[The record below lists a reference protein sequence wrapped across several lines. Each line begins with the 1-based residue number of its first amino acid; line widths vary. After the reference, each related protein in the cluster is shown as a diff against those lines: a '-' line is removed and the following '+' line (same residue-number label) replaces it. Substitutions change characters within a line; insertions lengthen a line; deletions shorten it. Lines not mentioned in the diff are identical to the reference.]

1 MAKVTFLQRV
11 SNTGGQAITLNE
23 LATLIR
29 EDARTKQA
37 TQAIQREHG
46 PAIEAGFPEGK
57 KSYQNQK
64 SDTLSA
70 VQLSGFNPDRSSGAN
85 LSNFQHSGLIVLDID
100 DQGAEL
106 QAVLSAEVRKHQ
118 SLTLCAQSVSGIFN
132 GNFWAAFKV
141 EVPQGE
147 DVKQLH
153 KDWHSL
159 LTDQLNKAVGVK
171 LKGNDSLKRLRY
183 ITHDPD
189 LFFNPD
195 AEALPFELLKQWRA
209 KKAAEVPQVKRK
221 ADFTRYEDTG
231 NDIEHCINQ
240 LQSGG
245 VDITDDYQDWVKIG
259 MAFANEFGEGGRDYF
274 HRVSAVSTKYDV
286 DACNRKYNNCLKTQ
300 NGQTTIGTFFHFCKQ
315 QGLQLRKPMEGKSAD
330 PFEDAVNWARA
341 KGFDYVDGQEDKF
354 RKHIAYR
361 LNWYGVPQ
369 VDAQNWV
376 ETNYPGNGGIGNS
389 VSGPY
394 KSYASDFGKG
404 AHVLVQRAAYKAA
417 EQAAG
422 QVKSARIALDK
433 GQYLS
438 DKAQYIFSLLNE
450 HKKIHLQ
457 AGTGSGKSYMA
468 AVELAKHTDRKI
480 VIACSLNAKVMKDAE
495 QYNVAAVTGELM
507 RQFDRQT
514 ILNTADAAQVVLCS
528 YEQVPRMATRYGD
541 EDPVFVV
548 DESHSLSYSY
558 RARSLNA
565 MWAAVERH
573 NVIAMTGT
581 PLPYLAQLG
590 FFVVKVQNERNP
602 INLHLRHRL
611 RGPLSGTAV
620 QHIAQTDF
628 DTRRV
633 VCLINSK
640 AELTATRKALLKK
653 GFKRSEVVTLYSSDE
668 VKATKEFKRLIEARG
683 GGESFAD
690 AVKVV
695 LTTSLIGEGVD
706 VYSSKEVDFLTINRE
721 QKFNPI
727 QLVQFAD
734 RWRAEGEKQCF
745 LYLLE
750 ADEAEDWQ
758 QGEHYRAGVF
768 FALRNKYFAER
779 CRLYNSRIEK
789 IEQRCLD
796 QRLFST
802 GSEFSEEEKYITRS
816 KETGTYSVCVPG
828 LIAQAEG
835 QRHKHRTQ
843 ASALNELRTNYPY
856 FNIIDEREAVADVTD
871 ADVHIA
877 VNQEADE
884 RDQAKAVLS
893 QLTQDNL
900 QVLMQAVALK
910 SQDTNLKK
918 QRERDPSLD
927 RQARELHEQHPALF
941 ERYLGRAEGVIKR
954 LLKARELGI
963 TDEDY
968 KRAAVGRS
976 AERVGRFIEGLRLQL
991 LLFLYLNRNGDK
1003 ALTVQQMADGAKLA
1017 HFVAAVQQY
1026 EGEALTATKLKQL
1039 ADTHLGSR
1047 ARRFTHKQ
1055 AVTIAGY
1062 FFRFEDARTSQAK
1075 QRTVLGT
1082 LSLSDY
1088 LKRENVR
1095 EIEPVLR
1102 RYEKFVT
1109 CSFSVAQE

>member
-11 SNTGGQAITLNE
+11 SNTRGQAITLNE

-29 EDARTKQA
+29 NDARTKQA
-37 TQAIQREHG
+37 TQAIQREYG
-46 PAIEAGFPEGK
+46 PAIEAGHPEGK
-57 KSYQNQK
+57 ESYQNQK
-64 SDTLSA
+64 SSTLNA
-70 VQLSGFNPDRSSGAN
+70 VQLSGFTPDRSSGAD
-85 LSNFQHSGLIVLDID
+85 LSNFKHSGLIVLDID

-147 DVKQLH
+147 AVDQLH

-159 LTDQLNKAVGVK
+159 LTEQLNKAVGTK

-195 AEALPFELLKQWRA
+195 AQALPFEQLEQWRA
-209 KKAAEVPQVKRK
+209 NKAAQQRKAKRK
-221 ADFTRYEDTG
+221 AAQAG
-231 NDIEHCINQ
+231 QIEQ
-240 LQSGG
+240 
-245 VDITDDYQDWVKIG
+245 
-259 MAFANEFGEGGRDYF
+259 
-274 HRVSAVSTKYDV
+274 
-286 DACNRKYNNCLKTQ
+286 
-300 NGQTTIGTFFHFCKQ
+300 
-315 QGLQLRKPMEGKSAD
+315 KSANA
-330 PFEDAVNWARA
+330 FTDAVAWAKS
-341 KGFDYVDGQEDKF
+341 KGFDYVDGQKHNF
-354 RKHIAYR
+354 RTHIAIR
-361 LNWYGVPQ
+361 LNWFGVPQ
-369 VDAQNWV
+369 ADA
-376 ETNYPGNGGIGNS
+376 EAFISSNYPGDLRHS

-394 KSYASDFGKG
+394 KAYASDFGKG
-404 AHVLVQRAAYKAA
+404 AAVLVQRAAYKAA

-422 QVKSARIALDK
+422 QVKSARIILDK

-438 DKAQYIFSLLNE
+438 EKAQYIFSLLNE

-480 VIACSLNAKVMKDAE
+480 VIACSLNAKVLKDAE

-528 YEQVPRMATRYGD
+528 YEQVPRLAARYGS
-541 EDPVFVV
+541 EDPVFII

-590 FFVVKVQNERNP
+590 FFVVKVQNERNH
-602 INLHLRHRL
+602 INLHLRNRL

-620 QHIAQTDF
+620 QHITQTDF
-628 DTRRV
+628 SARRV

-668 VKATKEFKRLIEARG
+668 VKASKEFKKLIEARG
-683 GGESFAD
+683 GGESFSE

-706 VYSSKEVDFLTINRE
+706 VYSAKSVDFLTINRE
-721 QKFNPI
+721 QKFNPV

-816 KETGTYSVCVPG
+816 KETGAYSVCVPG

-856 FNIIDEREAVADVTD
+856 FNIIDEREAVEDVTD
-871 ADVHIA
+871 ADVHTA

-900 QVLMQAVALK
+900 QVLTQAVALK
-910 SQDTNLKK
+910 TQDTTLKK

-991 LLFLYLNRNGDK
+991 LLFLYLNRTGDK

-1039 ADTHLGSR
+1039 ADAHLGSR

-1055 AVTIAGY
+1055 AVTIASY
-1062 FFRFEDARTSQAK
+1062 FFRFEDARTNQAK
-1075 QRTVLGT
+1075 QKTVLDT

-1088 LKRENVR
+1088 LRRENVR
-1095 EIEPVLR
+1095 EIEPLLR

-1109 CSFSVAQE
+1109 CSLSVLQE

>member
-1 MAKVTFLQRV
+1 MANLVFYNDITKTDNGKEISLQKAV
-11 SNTGGQAITLNE
+11 QLITEDKAVQA
-23 LATLIR
+23 
-29 EDARTKQA
+29 A
-37 TQAIQREHG
+37 TQRIQREYG
-46 PAIEAGFPEGK
+46 AQIEAGFPEGK
-57 KSYQNQK
+57 KPYQDAK
-64 SDTLSA
+64 KDTLGGFI
-70 VQLSGFNPDRSSGAN
+70 LSGNLTDRSSGAQ
-85 LSNFQHSGLIVLDID
+85 LANFKHSGLVTLDID
-100 DQGAEL
+100 GQGAEM
-106 QAVLSAEVRKHQ
+106 QAILMAEVLKHPNVV
-118 SLTLCAQSVSGIFN
+118 LCAKSVSGIYTDD
-132 GNFWAAFKV
+132 FWAAFKV
-141 EVPQGE
+141 EIPE
-147 DVKQLH
+147 DVDDIKQLH
-153 KDWHSL
+153 KDYHSL
-159 LTDQLNKAVGVK
+159 IAEQLNEVTGAK
-171 LKGNDSLKRLRY
+171 LSGNGDLTRVRY
-183 ITHDPD
+183 VTHDPD
-189 LFFNPD
+189 LYFNPN
-195 AEALPFELLKQWRA
+195 AEALSFEQLKQWRV
-209 KKAAEVPQVKRK
+209 KKAAEVPKVKRK

-245 VDITDDYQDWVKIG
+245 IDITDDYQDWVKIG

-274 HRVSAVSTKYDV
+274 HRVSAVSAKYDA

-300 NGQTTIGTFFHFCKQ
+300 NGQTTIGTFFHFCKE
-315 QGLQLRKPMEGKSAD
+315 QGLQLRKQMEVKSAN

-341 KGFDYVDGQEDKF
+341 KGFDYVDGQADDF
-354 RKHIAYR
+354 RTHIAIR

-369 VDAQNWV
+369 ADA
-376 ETNYPGNGGIGNS
+376 EAFISSNYPGDLRHS

-394 KSYASDFGKG
+394 KAYASDFGKG
-404 AHVLVQRAAYKAA
+404 AHILVQRAAYKAA

-422 QVKSARIALDK
+422 QVKSARIILDK

-468 AVELAKHTDRKI
+468 AVELAKHTERKI
-480 VIACSLNAKVMKDAE
+480 VIACSLNAKVLKDAE
-495 QYNVAAVTGELM
+495 QYKVAAITGELM

-528 YEQVPRMATRYGD
+528 YEQVPRLAARYGD
-541 EDPVFVV
+541 EDPVFVI

-558 RARSLNA
+558 RAHSLNA
-565 MWAAVERH
+565 MWAAVEQH

-590 FFVVKVQNERNP
+590 FFVIKVQNERNP
-602 INLHLRHRL
+602 INLHIRNRL

-620 QHIAQTDF
+620 QHITQTDF
-628 DTRRV
+628 SARRV

-640 AELTATRKALLKK
+640 AELTATRKALLSK

-668 VKATKEFKRLIEARG
+668 VKASKEFKKLIEARG

-706 VYSSKEVDFLTINRE
+706 VYSAKSVDFLTINRE
-721 QKFNPI
+721 QKFNPV

-745 LYLLE
+745 TYLLQ
-750 ADEAEDWQ
+750 ADEPDEWQ
-758 QGEHYRAGVF
+758 QGNRYRADVF
-768 FALRNKYFAER
+768 FALRNKYFSER
-779 CRLYNSRIEK
+779 CSLYNSRIEK

-802 GSEFSEEEKYITRS
+802 GSEFSEEEKYITRC
-816 KETGTYSVCVPG
+816 KETGQYSVCVPG

-843 ASALNELRTNYPY
+843 ESALQELVKNYPY
-856 FNIIDEREAVADVTD
+856 FNIVDERTAAENVTD
-871 ADVHIA
+871 ADVHTA

-893 QLTQDNL
+893 QLTQDKL
-900 QVLMQAVALK
+900 QVLTQAVALK
-910 SQDTNLKK
+910 TQDTTLKK

-927 RQARELHEQHPALF
+927 RQARELHEKHPALF
-941 ERYLGRAEGVIKR
+941 ERYLGRAEGVVKR

-1003 ALTVQQMADGAKLA
+1003 ALTVQQMADGVKLS

-1062 FFRFEDARTSQAK
+1062 FFRFEDARTNQAK
-1075 QRTVLGT
+1075 QKTVLDT

-1095 EIEPVLR
+1095 EIEPFLR

-1109 CSFSVAQE
+1109 CSLSVLQE